1 MIRSLY
7 TAVSGMISLEAKQ
20 DTISANLCNAST
32 VGYKSTNI
40 AVKKFEEVL
49 MEH

>member
-20 DTISANLCNAST
+20 DTISSNLSNAST
-32 VGYKSTNI
+32 VGYKSTNL
-40 AVKKFEEVL
+40 ALKSLK
-49 MEH
+49 MY